1 MCFTE
6 NQSYINT
13 ILLVGSGLYLLP
25 NYRLSISL
33 IFLAIK
39 DLIQGLTYYNLR
51 NNIDTHFLT
60 TLSWIHISFQP
71 FIVNLFL
78 SHFDKKFIY
87 WNFIFLISILYGFYN
102 LTVLKKFD
110 IQNDGNCK
118 NNSRE
123 EDDYCSQKTKS
134 YIGKHHIGYKFKTDS
149 TMKFMIYFWP
159 TIMFIPSLF
168 TKSRLIGIGWI
179 IFVLLLFIIFN
190 NVGSGEQA
198 AIWCFVSII
207 YALPIAL
214 FHKHIQKIL
223 K

>member
-13 ILLVGSGLYLLP
+13 ILLIGGGLYLLP

-51 NNIDTHFLT
+51 NNLDTDFLT
-60 TLSWIHISFQP
+60 TLSWIHICFQP
-71 FIVNLFL
+71 LIVNLFL

-87 WNFIFLISILYGFYN
+87 WNFIFLISILYAFYS
-102 LTVLKKFD
+102 LTKLKKFD
-110 IQNDGNCK
+110 IQNDENCK
-118 NNSRE
+118 PSTFYG
-123 EDDYCSQKTKS
+123 DHCSQKTKS
-134 YIGKHHIGYKFKTDS
+134 YIGKYHMGYKFKTDS
-149 TMKFMIYFWP
+149 TIKYMIYFWP
-159 TIMFIPSLF
+159 FIMFIPSLF
-168 TKSRLIGIGWI
+168 TKSRLLSIGWF
-179 IFVLLLFIIFN
+179 IFVSFIYLFFY
-190 NVGSGEQA
+190 NVGTGERA

-214 FHKHIQKIL
+214 FHKYIQKIL
-223 K
+223 N

>member
-13 ILLVGSGLYLLP
+13 ILLIGSGLYLLP

-51 NNIDTHFLT
+51 NNLDTDFLT

-71 FIVNLFL
+71 LIVNLFL

-87 WNFIFLISILYGFYN
+87 WNFIFLISVLYAFYS
-102 LTVLKKFD
+102 LTKLKKFD

-118 NNSRE
+118 PSTFLN
-123 EDDYCSQKTKS
+123 DHCSQKTKS

-149 TMKFMIYFWP
+149 TIKYMKYFWP
-159 TIMFIPSLF
+159 FIMFIPSLF
-168 TKSRLIGIGWI
+168 TKSRLLGIGWF
-179 IFVLLLFIIFN
+179 IFVSFIYLFFY

-214 FHKHIQKIL
+214 FHKYIQKIL
-223 K
+223 N